1 MENTVNNIFKVD
13 YDFEAVRAVEPVNE
27 PERQYF
33 YMEKAAEVYKLICKN
48 AGKRLT
54 FNCNTFGCQMNF
66 RDSEKIA
73 GILEKIGFENTED
86 KSPDFVILNTCTIR
100 ENADQKVYGNLGYLK
115 KLKELNPNMIIALC
129 GCMMQETTVVQK
141 LRESYSFID
150 LIYGTHNIYKLAE
163 LVFAM
168 FALKSYAAHHPVK
181 KNGKYKIKHS
191 MLVDIWKDT
200 DKIVEDLPDER
211 KYSFKA
217 SVNITYGCDTFC
229 TYGIVLKERGG
240 ERGRRP
246 GDIVKEVKCLADAG
260 VIEIMLLGQNV
271 NSYGKGLEGEKGE
284 PVTFANLLRMV
295 EKVEGIKRI
304 RFMTP
309 HPKDFSDELIEVI
322 ADSEKICKHIHL
334 PFQAGSNNVLR
345 RMNRRYTKES
355 YLELAGKIKTRIPDI
370 ALTTDIIV
378 GFPGETEE
386 DFEDTLDVVKE
397 VRYQSAYMFEY
408 SKRTGTPAATMED
421 QVDAEAV
428 KRRFKRLQ
436 DTVAEY
442 ADDKFGNKV
451 GCMAEVLAE
460 EVNSEEPLIITG
472 RMSDNT
478 LVHFKVPTDNKDDY
492 IGKLINVKITENCR
506 FYLMGE
512 LS

>member
-1 MENTVNNIFKVD
+1 
-13 YDFEAVRAVEPVNE
+13 
-27 PERQYF
+27 
-33 YMEKAAEVYKLICKN
+33 
-48 AGKRLT
+48 
-54 FNCNTFGCQMNF
+54 
-66 RDSEKIA
+66 
-73 GILEKIGFENTED
+73 
-86 KSPDFVILNTCTIR
+86 
-100 ENADQKVYGNLGYLK
+100 
-115 KLKELNPNMIIALC
+115 
-129 GCMMQETTVVQK
+129 MMQETTVVQK

-217 SVNITYGCDTFC
+217 SVNITYGCDNFC
-229 TYGIVLKERGG
+229 TYCIVPYVRGRERS
-240 ERGRRP
+240 RRP

-271 NSYGKGLEGEKGE
+271 NSYGKGLEGEEGE
-284 PVTFANLLRMV
+284 PVTFASLLKMI

-322 ADSEKICKHIHL
+322 ANSEKICKHIHL

-355 YLELAGKIKTRIPDI
+355 YLELANKIKTRIPDI

-386 DFEDTLDVVKE
+386 DFEDTLDVVRQ

-408 SKRTGTPAATMED
+408 SKRTGTPAATMQE
-421 QVDAEAV
+421 QVDTEAV
-428 KRRFKRLQ
+428 KRRFKKLQ

-442 ADDKFGNKV
+442 SDDKLEGKV
-451 GCMAEVLAE
+451 GHTIEVLAE

-478 LVHFKVPTDNKDDY
+478 LVHFSVPSGNKDDY
-492 IGKLINVKITENCR
+492 TGKLLNVKITENCR

-512 LS
+512 LI

>member
-1 MENTVNNIFKVD
+1 
-13 YDFEAVRAVEPVNE
+13 VE
-27 PERQYF
+27 
-33 YMEKAAEVYKLICKN
+33 K
-48 AGKRLT
+48 
-54 FNCNTFGCQMNF
+54 
-66 RDSEKIA
+66 
-73 GILEKIGFENTED
+73 
-86 KSPDFVILNTCTIR
+86 
-100 ENADQKVYGNLGYLK
+100 LK
-115 KLKELNPNMIIALC
+115 K
-129 GCMMQETTVVQK
+129 
-141 LRESYSFID
+141 SYSFID

-217 SVNITYGCDTFC
+217 SVNITYGCDNFC
-229 TYGIVLKERGG
+229 TYCIVPYVRGRERS
-240 ERGRRP
+240 RRP

-284 PVTFANLLRMV
+284 PVTFASLLKMI

-322 ADSEKICKHIHL
+322 ANSEKICKHIHL

-345 RMNRRYTKES
+345 RMNRRYTKEL
-355 YLELAGKIKTRIPDI
+355 YLELANKIKTRIPDI

-408 SKRTGTPAATMED
+408 SKRTGTPAATMEA
-421 QVDAEAV
+421 QVDVEAV

-442 ADDKFGNKV
+442 SDDKLENKV
-451 GCMAEVLAE
+451 GHIIEVLAE
-460 EVNSEEPLIITG
+460 EVNSEAPLIITG

-478 LVHFKVPTDNKDDY
+478 LVHFIVSEGKQEDY
-492 IGKLINVKITENCR
+492 IGRLLDVKITENCR

-512 LS
+512 LN

>member
-1 MENTVNNIFKVD
+1 MEDKITNIFKVD
-13 YDFEAVRAVEPVNE
+13 YDFEAVRAKEPTAE
-27 PERQYF
+27 PDRQYY
-33 YMEKAAEVYKLICKN
+33 YMEKAAEVFKLICKN
-48 AGKRLT
+48 AGKQLT

-73 GILEKIGFENTED
+73 GILEKIGFTGTED

-168 FALKSYAAHHPVK
+168 FAEKSYAAHHPVK

-217 SVNITYGCDTFC
+217 SVNITYGCDNFC
-229 TYGIVLKERGG
+229 TYCIVPYV
-240 ERGRRP
+240 RGRERSRRP
-246 GDIVKEVKCLADAG
+246 EDIIKEVQCLAKSG
-260 VIEIMLLGQNV
+260 VLEIMLLGQNV
-271 NSYGKGLEGEKGE
+271 NSYGKGLSTEGGE
-284 PVTFANLLRMV
+284 PVTFAKLLKMV

-322 ADSEKICKHIHL
+322 AESDKVCRHIHL
-334 PFQAGSNNVLR
+334 PFQAGSNNVLK
-345 RMNRRYTKES
+345 RMNRRYTKEG
-355 YLELAGKIKTRIPDI
+355 YLELTEKIKKRIPDI

-386 DFEDTLDVVKE
+386 DFEDTLDVVRK
-397 VRYQSAYMFEY
+397 VHYQSAYMFEY
-408 SKRTGTPAATMED
+408 SKRTGTPAATMTD
-421 QVDAEAV
+421 QVEIEAV

-442 ADDKFGNKV
+442 SDDKFGSQV
-451 GCMAEVLAE
+451 GQIVEVLAE
-460 EVNSEEPLIITG
+460 EVNSEVPLFITG

-478 LVHFKVPTDNKDDY
+478 LVHFKVPTNKKEDY
-492 IGKLINVKITENCR
+492 IGKLLKVKITENCR

-512 LS
+512 L

>member
-1 MENTVNNIFKVD
+1 MENTVNNIFKVE
-13 YDFEAVRAVEPVNE
+13 YDFDKVRALEPVNE
-27 PERQYF
+27 PERQFY
-33 YMEKAAEVYKLICKN
+33 YMEKAAEVYKLICEN

-54 FNCNTFGCQMNF
+54 FSCNTFGCQMNF

-73 GILEKIGFENTED
+73 GILEKIGFANNDD
-86 KSPDFVILNTCTIR
+86 KSSDFVILNTCTIR

-115 KLKELNPNMIIALC
+115 KMKELNPNMMIALC
-129 GCMMQETTVVQK
+129 GCMMQENTVVNK

-163 LVFAM
+163 LVFSM
-168 FALKSYAAHHPVK
+168 FASKSYAAHNPVK

-217 SVNITYGCDTFC
+217 SVNITYGCDNFC
-229 TYGIVLKERGG
+229 TYCIVPYV
-240 ERGRRP
+240 RGRERSRRP
-246 GDIVKEVKCLADAG
+246 EDIVKEVQCLAGAG

-271 NSYGKGLEGEKGE
+271 NSYGKGLVSESGEDI
-284 PVTFANLLRMV
+284 TFAGLLRMI
-295 EKVEGIKRI
+295 EKVDKIKRI

-309 HPKDFSDELIEVI
+309 HPKDFSEELIEVI
-322 ADSEKICKHIHL
+322 AASKKICRHIHL
-334 PFQAGSNNVLR
+334 PFQAGSNNVLK

-355 YLELAGKIKTRIPDI
+355 YLELAGRIKKRIPEI

-386 DFEDTLDVVKE
+386 DFEDTLDVVRQ

-408 SKRTGTPAATMED
+408 SKRTGTPAAAMED
-421 QVDAEAV
+421 QVDVEAV

-442 ADDKFGNKV
+442 SDDKLGSRV
-451 GCMAEVLAE
+451 GQMVEVLAE
-460 EVNSEEPLIITG
+460 EVNSESPLVITG

-478 LVHFKVPTDNKDDY
+478 LVHFSVPTDNKDDY
-492 IGKLINVKITENCR
+492 IGKLLDVKITENCR

-512 LS
+512 L

>member
-13 YDFEAVRAVEPVNE
+13 YDFEAVRAYEPVNE
-27 PERQYF
+27 PQRQYY
-33 YMEKAAEVYKLICKN
+33 YMEKAAEVYKLICEK
-48 AGKRLT
+48 AGKRLSFT
-54 FNCNTFGCQMNF
+54 CNTFGCQMNF

-73 GILEKIGFENTED
+73 GILEKIGFVNNED
-86 KSPDFVILNTCTIR
+86 KESDFVILNTCTIR

-115 KLKELNPNMIIALC
+115 KMKENNPNMIIALC

-168 FALKSYAAHHPVK
+168 FAAKNYAAHHPVK

-217 SVNITYGCDTFC
+217 SVNITYGCDNFC
-229 TYGIVLKERGG
+229 TYCIVPYV
-240 ERGRRP
+240 RGRERSRRP
-246 GDIVKEVKCLADAG
+246 EDIVKEIKCLADAG

-271 NSYGKGLEGEKGE
+271 NSYGKGLKSELGEDI
-284 PVTFANLLRMV
+284 TFAGLLRQI
-295 EKVEGIKRI
+295 EKVDKIKRI

-322 ADSEKICKHIHL
+322 AESNKICRHIHL
-334 PFQAGSNNVLR
+334 PFQAGSNNVLK

-355 YLELAGKIKTRIPDI
+355 YLELVDKIKARIPEV

-378 GFPGETEE
+378 GFPGESEE
-386 DFEDTLDVVKE
+386 DFEDTLDVVKK

-408 SKRTGTPAATMED
+408 SKRTGTPAAIMEE
-421 QVDAEAV
+421 QVEVEAV

-442 ADDKFGNKV
+442 SDDKFGDQV
-451 GCMAEVLAE
+451 GRIVEVLAE
-460 EVNSEEPLIITG
+460 EVNTELPLVITG

-478 LVHFKVPTDNKDDY
+478 LVHFSVSCGNKEDY
-492 IGKLINVKITENCR
+492 LGKLLKVKITENCR

-512 LS
+512 LE

>member
-1 MENTVNNIFKVD
+1 M
-13 YDFEAVRAVEPVNE
+13 
-27 PERQYF
+27 
-33 YMEKAAEVYKLICKN
+33 
-48 AGKRLT
+48 
-54 FNCNTFGCQMNF
+54 
-66 RDSEKIA
+66 
-73 GILEKIGFENTED
+73 
-86 KSPDFVILNTCTIR
+86 
-100 ENADQKVYGNLGYLK
+100 
-115 KLKELNPNMIIALC
+115 
-129 GCMMQETTVVQK
+129 
-141 LRESYSFID
+141 
-150 LIYGTHNIYKLAE
+150 AE

-217 SVNITYGCDTFC
+217 SVNITYGCDNFC
-229 TYGIVLKERGG
+229 TYCIVPYVRGRERS
-240 ERGRRP
+240 RRP
-246 GDIVKEVKCLADAG
+246 GDIVKEVKCLADTG

-284 PVTFANLLRMV
+284 PVTFASLLKMI

-322 ADSEKICKHIHL
+322 ANSEKICKHIHL

-345 RMNRRYTKES
+345 RMNRRYTKEL
-355 YLELAGKIKTRIPDI
+355 YLELANKIKTRIPDI

-408 SKRTGTPAATMED
+408 SKRTGTPAATMEA
-421 QVDAEAV
+421 QVDVEAV

-442 ADDKFGNKV
+442 SDDKLENKV
-451 GCMAEVLAE
+451 GHIIEVLAE
-460 EVNSEEPLIITG
+460 EVNSEAPLIITG

-478 LVHFKVPTDNKDDY
+478 LVHFKVPEGKQEDY
-492 IGKLINVKITENCR
+492 IGRLLDVKITENCR

-512 LS
+512 LN